1 MENPE
6 KYRQVNQILGKNPKL
21 GPVTIAQALVFAL
34 ILLIAYIAKQ
44 GLNLSWIQTLLF
56 SAWAMGSYLVLLGE
70 RHWRYTNKF
79 IKTPYFV
86 RGYLTYKSLKEQQKN
101 EAKEGQ
107 KND

>member
-1 MENPE
+1 MEKPE

-34 ILLIAYIAKQ
+34 IILIAYLAKQ
-44 GLNLSWIQTLLF
+44 GLNLSWIQTLLL

-86 RGYLTYKSLKEQQKN
+86 RGYLTYKSLKKN
-101 EAKEGQ
+101 EAQERQ

>member
-1 MENPE
+1 MEKPE

-34 ILLIAYIAKQ
+34 ILLIAYLAKQ

-86 RGYLTYKSLKEQQKN
+86 RGYLTYKSLKKN
-101 EAKEGQ
+101 EAQERQ